1 MRKTVLAMCAAAL
14 AVPLSFA
21 AAPAG
26 AQGIEF
32 RVGPGGPSVGFYTE
46 GPYGYY
52 HGHRGYR
59 ERRAGWRYYNGYYF
73 PPAAFVDRRTVRSI
87 ERAERR
93 YNRRMDRAHVD
104 WCYDR
109 YRSYR
114 ESDNTYVPRR
124 GVRAECISP
133 YS

>member
-1 MRKTVLAMCAAAL
+1 MRKTFLAMCAAAL

-21 AAPAG
+21 SAPAG
-26 AQGIEF
+26 AQGMTFQI
-32 RVGPGGPSVGFYTE
+32 GPGGPSVGFYTD

-59 ERRAGWRYYNGYYF
+59 ERRAGWRQYRGYWF
-73 PPAAFVDRRTVRSI
+73 PPDAFVERRVYREHRRADRR
-87 ERAERR
+87 A
-93 YNRRMDRAHVD
+93 DRAHVA

-114 ESDNTYVPRR
+114 ASDNTYLQTR
-124 GVRAECISP
+124 GVRRTCISP